1 MDWDLKQVFIEG
13 INVDKNV
20 DKNTCKF
27 LIDKIIYTNGDCIFK
42 NVCKLKNWGKGG
54 EDKMR

>member
-1 MDWDLKQVFIEG
+1 M
-13 INVDKNV
+13 DKNV

-27 LIDKIIYTNGDCIFK
+27 LIDKIIYTNGDYTFK

-54 EDKMR
+54 EGGKDGVRRDEKR